1 MKPSL
6 RCIDRLTTHEFC
18 VNRMGFETLMGRLD
32 DMRAVDVRGLVLA
45 VALDHYQN
53 NHEDH
58 PRLEHVAV
66 LVEVGCSAS

>member
-1 MKPSL
+1 
-6 RCIDRLTTHEFC
+6 
-18 VNRMGFETLMGRLD
+18 MGRLD
-32 DMRAVDVRGLVLA
+32 VMRAVDVRGLVLA

-58 PRLEHVAV
+58 PRLEHDAV